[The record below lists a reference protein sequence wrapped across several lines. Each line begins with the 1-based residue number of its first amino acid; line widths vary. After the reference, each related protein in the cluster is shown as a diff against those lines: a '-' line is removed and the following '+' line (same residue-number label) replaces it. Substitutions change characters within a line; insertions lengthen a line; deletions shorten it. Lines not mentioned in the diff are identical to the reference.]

1 MCGSYRLAPGARTQM
16 WGRGDAMTIGQEFIL
31 FAGTANPALA
41 AAIAAELGIRPG
53 ASTVERFPDGEL
65 AVRLDEPV
73 RRREVF
79 VVQPTAPPVNDHLV
93 ELLAFADAC
102 RRSNAARITGVL
114 PYFGYARSDKRH
126 ARREPITASLI
137 ARLMEAAGVDHV
149 VTLDLHAAQIEGFFH
164 IPVDSLTAVPTICRA
179 LRERL
184 PAGVVVVS
192 PDTGRVPMAT
202 EYAHRLGTSVVVLHK
217 RRASGTET
225 DVTHVVGDV
234 RDRPCLVIDDMI
246 STGGTI
252 ARAVEALVA
261 AGARPEIV
269 VAATHGL
276 FVGEARAKLNHEAI
290 REVFVT
296 DSMALNDPSW
306 PHLHV
311 VSVAPLIAG
320 AIRRLLGDQ
329 SLGDLY

>member
-1 MCGSYRLAPGARTQM
+1 
-16 WGRGDAMTIGQEFIL
+16 
-31 FAGTANPALA
+31 
-41 AAIAAELGIRPG
+41 
-53 ASTVERFPDGEL
+53 
-65 AVRLDEPV
+65 
-73 RRREVF
+73 
-79 VVQPTAPPVNDHLV
+79 
-93 ELLAFADAC
+93 
-102 RRSNAARITGVL
+102 
-114 PYFGYARSDKRH
+114 
-126 ARREPITASLI
+126 
-137 ARLMEAAGVDHV
+137 MEAAGIDHV

-164 IPVDSLTAVPTICRA
+164 IPVDSLTAVPTICQA

-202 EYAHRLGTSVVVLHK
+202 EYAHRLSTSVVVLHK

-296 DSMALNDPSW
+296 DSVALNDPSW